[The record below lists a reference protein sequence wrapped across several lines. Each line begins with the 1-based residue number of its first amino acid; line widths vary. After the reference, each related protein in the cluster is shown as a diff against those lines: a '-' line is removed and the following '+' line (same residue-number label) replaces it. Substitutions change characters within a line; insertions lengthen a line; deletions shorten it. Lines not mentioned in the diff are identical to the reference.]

1 MTLARGAK
9 SRRAATCTPIAWVGT
24 CPTLCEQDAT
34 EATRQDVTQ
43 TQYRRSGRRRRLT
56 AARHYGLPRSTF
68 SYYTYLVEIL
78 SSARRHGVRDED
90 IAHAFEHI
98 VSWLEL
104 DDDPPRYLVAGP
116 DRAGNLLE
124 LVVVE
129 GAGDVFVIH
138 AMAFPA
144 STRDALFGDDR
155 S

>member
-1 MTLARGAK
+1 MPKSVRLPERVRDKPAVGAT
-9 SRRAATCTPIAWVGT
+9 ST
-24 CPTLCEQDAT
+24 
-34 EATRQDVTQ
+34 
-43 TQYRRSGRRRRLT
+43 LT
-56 AARHYGLPRSTF
+56 AARHYGQPRSTF
-68 SYYTYLVEIL
+68 SYYTYSVEIL
-78 SSARRHGVRDED
+78 PSARRYGVRVED
-90 IAHAFEHI
+90 IANALEHI

-138 AMAFPA
+138 AMALRA
-144 STRDALFGDDR
+144 STREALFGDDR